1 MSVSMGCGSFRQLID
16 SGLLTVD
23 PSGSVAGGAW
33 PSQSS
38 RRSSTPLIQFGLL
51 AAAGLIIL
59 ALLCT
64 AAREPNLSQAIHSEQ
79 EC

>member
-1 MSVSMGCGSFRQLID
+1 MSVSMGCGSFRQQID
-16 SGLLTVD
+16 SGVLTVD
-23 PSGSVAGGAW
+23 PSGRVAGGAW

-38 RRSSTPLIQFGLL
+38 RRSSTPLIPFGLL